1 MKSLFDKGDYTK
13 LISRIQLLTTENNAQ
28 WGKMSVDQMLAH
40 VNYGLKT
47 AIGKEHPK
55 RVFIGKLIG
64 KMAKKSILKRE
75 NFKKNLPTGKE
86 FIVIDQRNF
95 EKEKA
100 LLLQQLERIHQTGKT
115 IFTQAPH
122 PFFGK
127 MTPDEWDLLQLKH
140 IDHHL
145 QQFNA

>member
-1 MKSLFDKGDYTK
+1 MKSLFDKEDYNK
-13 LISRIQLLTTENNAQ
+13 LVSRIQVLTTENNAQ

-64 KMAKKSILKRE
+64 KMAKKSILKRDS
-75 NFKKNLPTGKE
+75 FKKNLPTGKE

-115 IFTQAPH
+115 IFTQDPH

-127 MTPDEWDLLQLKH
+127 MTPDEWDVLQLKH